1 MADTM
6 NDLDRNIRN
15 YYGAKR
21 LDPAR
26 VDAIEASVHRS
37 HRLGRASRMVLAAA
51 AAATVVAT
59 WLGRPP
65 DADPTQR
72 MIAEV
77 VRNHLESAPL
87 LVESD
92 RYDVVQ
98 RGLPELGFPIRPG
111 RRVSAAL
118 DLAGGRYC
126 SLLGA
131 RAAQLRMVDRDTCA
145 PHTLYVT
152 PLTEDTATIV
162 SGVFQQ
168 DRLQIE
174 VWIDDDRLFALA
186 GDH

>member
-1 MADTM
+1 M
-6 NDLDRNIRN
+6 NDLDRNIRS

-26 VDAIEASVHRS
+26 VDAIESSIHRS
-37 HRLGRASRMVLAAA
+37 HHLRRASRMVLAAA
-51 AAATVVAT
+51 AAAVVVVAT
-59 WLGRPP
+59 WLGQPP
-65 DADPTQR
+65 DADPTQHL
-72 MIAEV
+72 IAEV
-77 VRNHLESAPL
+77 VRNHLDSAPL

-98 RGLPELGFPIRPG
+98 RGLPELGFPIRPR
-111 RRVSAAL
+111 RRVSASL

-131 RAAQLRMVDRDTCA
+131 RAAQLRMVDRETRV

-152 PLTEDTATIV
+152 PLSEDTATVV
-162 SGVFQQ
+162 SGVFQL

-174 VWIDDDRLFALA
+174 VWIGGDRLFALA